1 MSSFIKIVLFHLFFT
16 INCYVCMLVM
26 WNLTDVW
33 MNKRRISIWTT
44 ERNKQAFISCTR
56 STRVHLRMLQTAN
69 CLRSIKSQSGLA
81 ARQTCKSECFQCD
94 RTHTTIPQSVFRRL
108 YATIV
113 TMYRVCMHVNIY
125 TAYKWCGYIC
135 GYMCS
140 VHMIPSLFD
149 TQSQRSFA

>member
-1 MSSFIKIVLFHLFFT
+1 
-16 INCYVCMLVM
+16 MLVM

-33 MNKRRISIWTT
+33 MNKRRIWTT
-44 ERNKQAFISCTR
+44 ERNKQTFISCTR

-94 RTHTTIPQSVFRRL
+94 RTHTTARQSVFRRL

-113 TMYRVCMHVNIY
+113 TMYCVYACEYVQRIMDVDIFVGTCAQRTRFRLCLTHNRN
-125 TAYKWCGYIC
+125 AH
-135 GYMCS
+135 S
-140 VHMIPSLFD
+140 LSNEIPSRPYILACMRKREK
-149 TQSQRSFA
+149 TM